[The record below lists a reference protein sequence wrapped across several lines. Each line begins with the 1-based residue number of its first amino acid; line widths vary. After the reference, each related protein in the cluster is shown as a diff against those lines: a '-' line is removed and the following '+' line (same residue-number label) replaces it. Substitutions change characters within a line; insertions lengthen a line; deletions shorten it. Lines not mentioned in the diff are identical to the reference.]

1 MEILFFVLF
10 FVLGLI
16 VGSFLNVVVFRFK
29 KKESVLK
36 KRSYCLK
43 CKKKLEVWD
52 LFPVLSFLFLGGK
65 CRYCKKPISIQ
76 YPLVEL
82 VTAVLFVALYWKFDL
97 TIALLYFLV
106 ITCLLILIFV
116 VDLKHYTVPD
126 RLVIPGI
133 FLAFLASY
141 LILDFSLINLGLGV
155 LVSGGFFLILFLISK
170 GKAIGMGDLKL
181 GILAGLILGFPEV
194 ILALFFAFIFGGLV
208 GGILILSKKKK
219 GRDLIPFAPFFVTAI
234 FLVIFFG
241 EKILDKI
248 WGM

>member
-1 MEILFFVLF
+1 MDLLIFILF

-16 VGSFLNVVVFRFK
+16 VGSFLNVVIFRFK

-36 KRSYCLK
+36 ERSYCPK

-52 LFPVLSFLFLGGK
+52 LVPVLSFLFLGGK

-82 VTAVLFVALYWKFDL
+82 VTAVLFMALYWKFDL
-97 TIALLYFLV
+97 TIALFYFLV
-106 ITCLLILIFV
+106 VTCLLILIFV

-126 RLVIPGI
+126 RLVIPGV

-234 FLVIFFG
+234 ILTIFFG
-241 EKILDKI
+241 EKILEWI
-248 WGM
+248 GI